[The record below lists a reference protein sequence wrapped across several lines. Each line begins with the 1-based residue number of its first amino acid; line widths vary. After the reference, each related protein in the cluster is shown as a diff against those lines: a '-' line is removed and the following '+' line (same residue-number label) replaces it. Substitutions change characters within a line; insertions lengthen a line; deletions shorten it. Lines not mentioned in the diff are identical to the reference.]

1 MVFARARTVKSMCR
15 AIVRRPRLRPC
26 KLLLLEHLASWSSS
40 VLEASVVALKGLGHA
55 RLQYTAGGWSR
66 VSLRRGRGGAG
77 TSRRG
82 SAALVASHSSLT
94 VAGRASGGI
103 PSVAAPVGSEKS
115 GCASPALH
123 SSTCVRSGVSP
134 CWRDALS
141 LKTLPVC
148 QNTTRR
154 RSNPSPH
161 SHQRAASHCAGTR
174 SGVGRGEPPGSR
186 HSHSKPRA
194 RAEAGAQGG
203 TPLTSMC

>member
-1 MVFARARTVKSMCR
+1 MIVAVATWRGIISSGVFLPPHCTFSSRGFRVRVFAANHAS
-15 AIVRRPRLRPC
+15 LRC
-26 KLLLLEHLASWSSS
+26 SSGS
-40 VLEASVVALKGLGHA
+40 DTSDFNT
-55 RLQYTAGGWSR
+55 RQAGGQEI
-66 VSLRRGRGGAG
+66 SLRQGRGGAG

-82 SAALVASHSSLT
+82 SAALVASHSSHT
-94 VAGRASGGI
+94 VAGRVSGGI
-103 PSVAAPVGSEKS
+103 PSVAAPVGSETS